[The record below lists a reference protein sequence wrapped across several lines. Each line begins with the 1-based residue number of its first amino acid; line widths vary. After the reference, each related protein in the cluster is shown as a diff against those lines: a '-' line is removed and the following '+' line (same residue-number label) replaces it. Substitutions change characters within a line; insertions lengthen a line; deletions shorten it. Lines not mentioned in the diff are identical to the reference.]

1 MKPVKNIDPRLPLNA
16 NDPDWS
22 DCTWRLLAEGDSW
35 FSIGTLNPAKN
46 SNLLFEMEFSQWA
59 GAVNCASPGDT
70 LGRMCKMN
78 CDPTFTDLLLG
89 RRARIWDA
97 LLISCGGNDLID
109 AFGVGS
115 NGVPPEKRL
124 LLTQAEW
131 GAPELGPARYLSDA
145 GWQTFRNYMA
155 ANLDHLV
162 ALRDQGPSRGVPIFL
177 HGYAYPTPRPSGAG
191 LKLGPWLYP
200 SALAYGVPEADYLPL
215 ATLLIGRFAE
225 LMGGT
230 VGLDSAPG
238 RGSLFWFTARLQRAG
253 APPLSASGSDA
264 SGFVAHTALLHAD
277 PGAHDLGE
285 LIAEV
290 AERTRSG
297 YVFGGL
303 VGSRSAI
310 GRIRQFPLKRAL
322 RDAKL
327 KAHEVDGV
335 LLVGGSTRMPSVRA
349 AVAHGVLLYL
359 LKPFTFAAFRDMM
372 ANTVGGDEMM
382 PDSGHVSPL
391 RLRSASSQAVR
402 AWKSGTQPRP
412 LPASE
417 LSACC
422 VTTTSTSASSAAAGS
437 GGASCVSRA
446 A

>member
-1 MKPVKNIDPRLPLNA
+1 MKPLAVYTPGQLFSNEP
-16 NDPDWS
+16 PDLS
-22 DCTWRLLAEGDSW
+22 SLGYRFLAEGDSW

-200 SALAYGVPEADYLPL
+200 SALAYGVPEADYLPV
-215 ATLLIGRFAE
+215 AKLLIGRFAE
-225 LMGGT
+225 LMAACAA
-230 VGLDSAPG
+230 D
-238 RGSLFWFTARLQRAG
+238 TARYPNLHFFDSRTIAVDPAALG
-253 APPLSASGSDA
+253 STGVSGDWVNEIHLTWRGYEKIAVPWAASIEK
-264 SGFVAHTALLHAD
+264 VL
-277 PGAHDLGE
+277 
-285 LIAEV
+285 
-290 AERTRSG
+290 
-297 YVFGGL
+297 
-303 VGSRSAI
+303 
-310 GRIRQFPLKRAL
+310 AL
-322 RDAKL
+322 R
-327 KAHEVDGV
+327 
-335 LLVGGSTRMPSVRA
+335 
-349 AVAHGVLLYL
+349 
-359 LKPFTFAAFRDMM
+359 
-372 ANTVGGDEMM
+372 
-382 PDSGHVSPL
+382 
-391 RLRSASSQAVR
+391 
-402 AWKSGTQPRP
+402 
-412 LPASE
+412 
-417 LSACC
+417 
-422 VTTTSTSASSAAAGS
+422 
-437 GGASCVSRA
+437 
-446 A
+446 